1 MMAGECSAAFERL
14 PCLQDVD
21 ILRNILYGGIWGKYR
36 KMQVEKAKNR
46 EEETDN
52 TGSTDAES
60 ENTEVGMENTETMR
74 QGNTET
80 GAMEKRGD
88 KRCGKI

>member
-1 MMAGECSAAFERL
+1 
-14 PCLQDVD
+14 
-21 ILRNILYGGIWGKYR
+21 
-36 KMQVEKAKNR
+36 MQVEKAKNR

-74 QGNTET
+74 KGNTET
-80 GAMEKRGD
+80 GDMEKRGD
-88 KRCGKI
+88 KR